1 MSFYVDTSAAAKL
14 VARESETVALARWL
28 RQHEDDLW
36 SSDLARTEL
45 VRLARRAAPQAVG
58 RARIVLDSLT
68 LLTLSTDIFERA
80 AVLDPPEL
88 RGLDALHLAAA
99 LQLGDR
105 LDGIVT
111 YDERL
116 SAAAGALG
124 LAVIAPGS
132 SP

>member
-1 MSFYVDTSAAAKL
+1 MSWYIDTSAMAKV
-14 VARESETVALARWL
+14 VAREDETVALARWL
-28 RQHEDDLW
+28 RQHEDDLV

-45 VRLARRAAPQAVG
+45 LRLARRSAPQAVG
-58 RARIVLDSLT
+58 RARIVLDSLS

-80 AVLDPPEL
+80 VVLDPPEL

-99 LQLGDR
+99 LQLGDG

-116 SAAAGALG
+116 GAAAAMLG
-124 LAVIAPGS
+124 LAVIAPA